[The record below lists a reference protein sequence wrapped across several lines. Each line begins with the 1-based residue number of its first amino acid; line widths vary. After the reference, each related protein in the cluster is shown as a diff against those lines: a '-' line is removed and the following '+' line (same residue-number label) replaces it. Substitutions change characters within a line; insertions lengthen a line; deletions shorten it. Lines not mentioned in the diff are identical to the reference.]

1 MNYNN
6 SCLRKIVVSSSVRN
20 LTWQCNKIYWKPKH
34 CTFHRHVHYQYSVL
48 NDICIIKWSKKWP
61 TGSFLIIYG
70 RPHFY
75 RKYTLRYIIH
85 WLRTVL
91 LTNSQNHSGHVLLY
105 AWKTLQTNQSTNGYC
120 FVRLILDQSLKYRH
134 ILAFMNHISKN
145 EGIEQWNCARW
156 LICSVRNHGII
167 YLKVYLR

>member
-6 SCLRKIVVSSSVRN
+6 SCLRKIVVSGSVRN

-75 RKYTLRYIIH
+75 RKYTLRYIIP
-85 WLRTVL
+85 WLRT
-91 LTNSQNHSGHVLLY
+91 
-105 AWKTLQTNQSTNGYC
+105 LQIS
-120 FVRLILDQSLKYRH
+120 H
-134 ILAFMNHISKN
+134 LAQFHCSMPSFLEMWFMNAKMCRYFKLWSKMSLTK
-145 EGIEQWNCARW
+145 Q
-156 LICSVRNHGII
+156 
-167 YLKVYLR
+167 